1 MSSNLD
7 FVLGAN
13 AVNLNKIIQ
22 GMAISLWHTS
32 YEIEPSVP
40 RQRIIATVKTMAIR
54 PDLLAKIQAII
65 GRELSRMFFA
75 FFVRFSLLRAASQE
89 VDADARAAFQT
100 ALSS

>member
-1 MSSNLD
+1 M
-7 FVLGAN
+7 
-13 AVNLNKIIQ
+13 AV
-22 GMAISLWHTS
+22 
-32 YEIEPSVP
+32 
-40 RQRIIATVKTMAIR
+40 R

-65 GRELSRMFFA
+65 GRELSRMFSA